1 LQSVVQKIDAERLE
15 VELLLNSRTFSRS
28 NNLGRFLNFIC
39 QKYFE
44 GTTSEIKEYSI
55 AVQALGRPPDFDPQL
70 DTVVRVTAHN
80 LRKRLELY
88 YGIEG
93 ADHPVHIYLPPGHYI
108 PQFVHREAIVAKSPG
123 SDGSALHRAD
133 LTPDLHAEDSSLAQ
147 PVLASARRQV
157 SSAAGAATSAR
168 KLRTRMS
175 IFLLMVLLTGLG
187 AYYLLISRKSR
198 EKETPAPA
206 VAIPAAFSGPGIH
219 ALVGS
224 GREQFVDRAG
234 IAWQPDRFCSGGT
247 SFSVKDHA
255 ILGTSDPELFS
266 AGTRGAFDCNYPEPK
281 GVYEVHL
288 MFAET
293 SGLQE
298 NSRNVAFSINGSPHN
313 LDVTDDAGGDDIETT
328 KIYTDVEPAKD
339 GAIHIAF
346 TTPVSF
352 VNAIEILPGIPHEM
366 VPQRIVTGFSSYRDQ
381 AGNLWLADRYFFGG
395 RLSHFGGDLSKIPD
409 EGIYGWHRFG
419 HFRYEI
425 PVAGGGTYTVK
436 LHFLEHWFGTP
447 NGGIGGAGSRVFD
460 VWCNGSVV
468 LKNFDIYQEAGSAPL
483 TKTFSHIEPTPQDK
497 IEIYFLPRTNYPSIS
512 AIEILP
518 E

>member
-15 VELLLNSRTFSRS
+15 VELLLNSRTFPRT

-39 QKYFE
+39 QSYFE

-55 AVQALGRPPDFDPQL
+55 AVQALGRPTDFDPQL

-88 YGIEG
+88 YSTEG
-93 ADHPVHIYLPPGHYI
+93 ADHPVHIYLPQGHYI
-108 PQFVHREAIVAKSPG
+108 PQFVHREALASRSRG
-123 SDGSALHRAD
+123 SDASVLARTD
-133 LTPDLHAEDSSLAQ
+133 LAPDLHADDTSLQ
-147 PVLASARRQV
+147 PVLASVHPQV
-157 SSAAGAATSAR
+157 SSGAGGAKIAQ
-168 KLRTRMS
+168 KLRTGMS
-175 IFLLMVLLTGLG
+175 IFLLLVLLTGLG
-187 AYYLLISRKSR
+187 IYYVISRKSL
-198 EKETPAPA
+198 EKETPARA
-206 VAIPAAFSGPGIH
+206 AAIPTVVSGAGIH

-266 AGTRGAFDCNYPEPK
+266 SGIRGAFDCNYPVPK

-298 NSRNVAFSINGSPHN
+298 NSRNVAFSVNGSLHN
-313 LDVTDDAGGDDIETT
+313 LDVTDDAGGDDIATT

-366 VPQRIVTGFSSYRDQ
+366 VPQRLVAGFSSYRDQ
-381 AGNLWLADRYFFGG
+381 GGNLWLADRYFFGG

-436 LHFLEHWFGTP
+436 LHFLEHWFGAP
-447 NGGIGGAGSRVFD
+447 NGGIGGVGSRVFD

-468 LKNFDIYQEAGSAPL
+468 LKNFDIYREAGSGPL
-483 TKTFSHIEPTPQDK
+483 IKTFNHIEPTPQDK
-497 IEIYFLPRTNYPSIS
+497 IELYFVPRTNYPSVS

>member
-15 VELLLNSRTFSRS
+15 VELLLNSRTFPRT
-28 NNLGRFLNFIC
+28 NNLGRFLSFIC

-55 AVQALGRPPDFDPQL
+55 AVQALGRPTDFDPQL

-88 YGIEG
+88 YSTEG
-93 ADHPVHIYLPPGHYI
+93 ADHPVHIYLPQGHYI
-108 PQFVHREAIVAKSPG
+108 PQFVHREALAARSRG
-123 SDGSALHRAD
+123 SDASALHRAD
-133 LTPDLHAEDSSLAQ
+133 LTPELDTNDSSLAQ
-147 PVLASARRQV
+147 PMLASARRQV
-157 SSAAGAATSAR
+157 SFGASGAKIAQ

-175 IFLLMVLLTGLG
+175 IFLLLVLLTGLV
-187 AYYLLISRKSR
+187 AYYLISRKSR
-198 EKETPAPA
+198 EKETPARA
-206 VAIPAAFSGPGIH
+206 AAIPAAFSGAGIH

-234 IAWQPDRFCSGGT
+234 IAWQADRFCSGGT
-247 SFSVKDHA
+247 SFSVKNHA
-255 ILGTSDPELFS
+255 ILGTSDPELLS
-266 AGTRGAFDCNYPEPK
+266 SGIRGAFDCNYSVPK
-281 GVYEVHL
+281 GRYEIHL

-293 SGLQE
+293 SGMQE
-298 NSRNVAFSINGSPHN
+298 NSRNVAFSINGSSHN
-313 LDVTDDAGGDDIETT
+313 LDVADDAGGDDIATT

-339 GAIHIAF
+339 GAIHISF
-346 TTPVSF
+346 TTPESF

-366 VPQRIVTGFSSYRDQ
+366 VPQRIVAGYASYRDQ
-381 AGNLWLADRYFFGG
+381 GGNLWLADRYFFGG
-395 RLSHFGGDLSKIPD
+395 RLSHFGGDLSKVPD

-419 HFRYEI
+419 HFRYTI
-425 PVAGGGTYTVK
+425 AVAGGETYTVK
-436 LHFLEHWFGTP
+436 LHFLEHWFGAP
-447 NGGIGGAGSRVFD
+447 NGGIGGVGSRVFD
-460 VWCNGSVV
+460 VWCNGSVL

-497 IEIYFLPRTNYPSIS
+497 IELYFLPRTNYPSIS
-512 AIEILP
+512 AIEVLP

>member
-1 LQSVVQKIDAERLE
+1 LQSVLQKIDAERLE
-15 VELLLNSRTFSRS
+15 VELLLNSRTFPRT

-39 QKYFE
+39 EKYFE

-55 AVQALGRPPDFDPQL
+55 AVQALGRPTDFDPQL

-88 YGIEG
+88 YSTEG
-93 ADHPVHIYLPPGHYI
+93 ADHPVHIYLPSGHYI
-108 PQFVHREAIVAKSPG
+108 PQFVHREALPARSPG
-123 SDGSALHRAD
+123 SDGSALHRGD
-133 LTPDLHAEDSSLAQ
+133 LAAELDAPDSSFAR
-147 PVLASARRQV
+147 PMLASARPQV
-157 SSAAGAATSAR
+157 FSSAGGATIAQ
-168 KLRTRMS
+168 KLPTRIS
-175 IFLLMVLLTGLG
+175 VFLLLVLLAGLG
-187 AYYLLISRKSR
+187 AYYLMSRKSR
-198 EKETPAPA
+198 EKETPARA
-206 VAIPAAFSGPGIH
+206 AAIPAVFSGAGTH

-224 GREQFVDRAG
+224 GREPLVDRAG

-266 AGTRGAFDCNYPEPK
+266 SGIRGTFDCNYPVPK
-281 GVYEVHL
+281 GSYEVRL

-298 NSRNVAFSINGSPHN
+298 NSRNVAFSINGSSHN
-313 LDVTDDAGGDDIETT
+313 LDVADDAGGDDIATT
-328 KIYTDVEPAKD
+328 KVYTDVEPAKD

-346 TTPVSF
+346 TTPESF
-352 VNAIEILPGIPHEM
+352 VNAIEILPGIPHEV
-366 VPQRIVTGFSSYRDQ
+366 VPQRIVAGFSSYRDQ

-395 RLSHFGGDLSKIPD
+395 RLSRFGGDLSKIPD
-409 EGIYGWHRFG
+409 EGIYNWHRFG
-419 HFRYEI
+419 HFRYVI
-425 PVAGGGTYTVK
+425 PVAGGKTYTVK
-436 LHFLEHWFGTP
+436 LHFLEHWFGAP

-460 VWCNGSVV
+460 VWCNGSVL
-468 LKNFDIYQEAGSAPL
+468 LKKFDIYQEASSAPL

-497 IEIYFLPRTNYPSIS
+497 IELYFLPRTNYPSIS

>member
-1 LQSVVQKIDAERLE
+1 LQSVVPKIDAERLE
-15 VELLLNSRTFSRS
+15 VELLLNSRTFPRT

-39 QKYFE
+39 QRYFE

-55 AVQALGRPPDFDPQL
+55 AVQALGRPTDFDPQL

-88 YGIEG
+88 YSTEG
-93 ADHPVHIYLPPGHYI
+93 ADHPVHIYLPQGHYI

-123 SDGSALHRAD
+123 SGSPALHRAD
-133 LTPDLHAEDSSLAQ
+133 LTPELHADDTSLAQ
-147 PVLASARRQV
+147 PVLAYVPPQV
-157 SSAAGAATSAR
+157 SSGAGGAKSTQ
-168 KLRTRMS
+168 KLRTGMS
-175 IFLLMVLLTGLG
+175 IFLLLVLLTGLG
-187 AYYLLISRKSR
+187 TYYVISRKSR
-198 EKETPAPA
+198 EKETPARA
-206 VAIPAAFSGPGIH
+206 AAIPAFSGAGIH

-234 IAWQPDRFCSGGT
+234 IGWQPDRFCSGGT

-266 AGTRGAFDCNYPEPK
+266 AGIRGAFDCNYPVPK

-298 NSRNVAFSINGSPHN
+298 NSRNVAFSVNGSSHN
-313 LDVTDDAGGDDIETT
+313 LDVTDDAGGDDIATT

-366 VPQRIVTGFSSYRDQ
+366 VPQRIVAGFSSYRDQ
-381 AGNLWLADRYFFGG
+381 AGDLWLADRYFFGG

-436 LHFLEHWFGTP
+436 LHFLEHWFGAP

-468 LKNFDIYQEAGSAPL
+468 LKNFDIYREAGSGPL
-483 TKTFSHIEPTPQDK
+483 IKTFNHIEPTPQDK
-497 IEIYFLPRTNYPSIS
+497 IELYFLPRTNYPSVS